1 MIKYHLKCQCG
12 VEFESWFS
20 SSREYDNLEKK
31 NLLSCHCGKSNTITK
46 QIMAPQISTKKEFNL
61 NMSKQEIFFKTVNK
75 KLKDLK
81 NYIEKNAEYVGD
93 NFASEARSIHY
104 DKKNI
109 RNIYGKA
116 SPKQIEELLDE
127 GIEVNTVPW
136 QNKVNN

>member
-116 SPKQIEELLDE
+116 SPEQTEELLDE

>member
-31 NLLSCHCGKSNTITK
+31 NLLSCHCGKSNNITK

-116 SPKQIEELLDE
+116 SPNQTEELLDE

>member
-116 SPKQIEELLDE
+116 SPKQTEELLDE

>member
-31 NLLSCHCGKSNTITK
+31 NLLSCHCGKSNIITK

-116 SPKQIEELLDE
+116 SPKQTEELLDE